1 MISGTT
7 MIKMSYLVNG
17 QVRNTAV
24 LTLVVTLVCVGL
36 LVSGC
41 GQKGPLFIPETT
53 ASEESEDS
61 DS

>member
-1 MISGTT
+1 
-7 MIKMSYLVNG
+7 MIKMSSLVNG
-17 QVRNTAV
+17 QARNAAV
-24 LTLVVTLVCVGL
+24 LTLVVTLMCAGL

-53 ASEESEDS
+53 ASEEPEDS

>member
-1 MISGTT
+1 MMGGTA
-7 MIKMSYLVNG
+7 MIKMSSLVNG

-53 ASEESEDS
+53 TSEESEDS

>member
-1 MISGTT
+1 
-7 MIKMSYLVNG
+7 MIKMSSLVNG
-17 QVRNTAV
+17 QARNAAV
-24 LTLVVTLVCVGL
+24 LTLVVTLMCAGL

>member
-1 MISGTT
+1 MRFLAI
-7 MIKMSYLVNG
+7 G
-17 QVRNTAV
+17 QVRNAAA
-24 LTLVVTLVCVGL
+24 LTLVVTLVCAGL

-41 GQKGPLFIPETT
+41 GQKGPLYIPETP

>member
-1 MISGTT
+1 MIGGTT
-7 MIKMSYLVNG
+7 MIKMSSLVNG
-17 QVRNTAV
+17 QTRNAAV
-24 LTLVVTLVCVGL
+24 LTLVVTLVCAGL

-41 GQKGPLFIPETT
+41 GQKGPLYIPETT